1 MKLKCNILF
10 GLVLLFMMALVV
22 SCQSEEAKRKKERK
36 EPPPVHPLMMQ
47 CAKKFD
53 SFFKS
58 EMPFSGSPGAAFV
71 IVKDSTIIYVDY
83 WGVREFGKSDPIDSN
98 TVFRIGS
105 VSKGFTAVLAS
116 ILIDSGFFS
125 WDDPVKKY
133 ITDFNLKDSAQASR
147 ILVKHLLSHSTG
159 LPRHTFTDLLED
171 SLPMSEIKKK
181 LGKVNLLAK
190 EGQVFAYQNF
200 TYSLIEEVILKATGR
215 TYNDWMVKSI
225 FQPGGL
231 KTASLTG
238 EEYCRNN
245 NYARPHNMLD
255 SNGFEVKQLNCK
267 YYYTSSVG
275 GVNAS
280 ILDMAQWLKIILGNR
295 QDIATNKELDYVF
308 QPFIN
313 SGDDDYFGIGDTV
326 SKVGYGMGWRVWE
339 NGNRRINFH
348 SGYVNNFR
356 SEIAIDRA
364 NKIGICVLFNS
375 QNSLARMVTPKFFE
389 YFDQIKDSLK

>member
-10 GLVLLFMMALVV
+10 VWTLLALLTVVV
-22 SCQSEEAKRKKERK
+22 SCQSEEKRRKKEHK
-36 EPPPVHPLMMQ
+36 ESPIVHPLMLQ
-47 CAKKFD
+47 CANKFD
-53 SFFKS
+53 AFFKS
-58 EMPFSGSPGAAFV
+58 EMPLTGSPGAAFV
-71 IVKDSTIIYVDY
+71 IVKDSNIIYVDC
-83 WGVREFGKSDPIDSN
+83 WGVRQYGRGDAIDSN

-105 VSKGFTAVLAS
+105 VSKGFTSVLAS
-116 ILIDSGFFS
+116 ILADSGFFS

-133 ITDFNLKDSAQASR
+133 VSDFNLKDTAQANR
-147 ILVKHLLSHSTG
+147 ILIKHLLSHSTG

-181 LGKVNLLAK
+181 LRTVNILAK

-238 EEYCRNN
+238 HEYCRNQ
-245 NYARPHNMLD
+245 NYARPHNQLD
-255 SNGFEVKQLNCK
+255 SNGFEVKQLNGK

-280 ILDMAQWLKIILGNR
+280 ILDMAQWLKIMLGNR
-295 QDIATNKELDYVF
+295 QDIVTDKELDYVF
-308 QPFIN
+308 QSFID
-313 SGDDDYFGIGDTV
+313 SGDNDYFGIGDTT

-339 NGNRRINFH
+339 NGTRKINFH

-364 NKIGICVLFNS
+364 NKVGICVLFNS
-375 QNSLARMVTPKFFE
+375 QNSMARMVTPKFFE
-389 YFDQIKDSLK
+389 YFDQVKDSLR